1 MKLIKLSLILIFIAG
16 NLYSQEIGA
25 GLVKVWT
32 DNYEIE
38 NPSGYS
44 IYLAQR
50 IGRLGL
56 KLEYVSADNQ
66 RRYYGNINGG
76 FLIAPQDFSQESI
89 LSESTYRSVE
99 GSLQIPDLL
108 SLSKNSLNIGGGI
121 AFDKFT
127 RVKTGQSTLKSYN
140 TSQNKFGLFYSIS
153 ISHRN
158 LFGFPIKLELIFKQ
172 KFLFSSGY
180 STDTDQ
186 PFAASMD
193 IKELQLNLAFRFI

>member
-1 MKLIKLSLILIFIAG
+1 MKLIKLFLIIFFISAS
-16 NLYSQEIGA
+16 LYSQELGV

-44 IYLAQR
+44 IFLSQP
-50 IGRLGL
+50 IGRLAL

-76 FLIAPQDFSQESI
+76 FLIAPQDLSQESI
-89 LSESTYRSVE
+89 LSESTYRGVE
-99 GSLQIPDLL
+99 GSLQIPDIF
-108 SLSKNSLNIGGGI
+108 SVSKNSLNIGGGV

-127 RVKTGQSTLKSYN
+127 RVKTGLTSLKSYN